1 LHSLYADCELVCS
14 VFEKFDCGA
23 IFFADTDATKAE
35 LWKLRRNVAHAIK
48 QNSIYKQEDTVVPRA
63 CLPALLRTVKAIGR
77 QYGFESV
84 CYGHAGDGNLHV
96 NILRGD
102 LNDHQWDV
110 EVTAGI
116 RQIFT
121 YVKSVGGTISGEH
134 GVGYVQRP
142 SLYLVF
148 SPVELRLRE
157 AIKQVFDPHGILNP
171 GKVHQ

>member
-1 LHSLYADCELVCS
+1 
-14 VFEKFDCGA
+14 
-23 IFFADTDATKAE
+23 
-35 LWKLRRNVAHAIK
+35 
-48 QNSIYKQEDTVVPRA
+48 
-63 CLPALLRTVKAIGR
+63 
-77 QYGFESV
+77 
-84 CYGHAGDGNLHV
+84 V

-142 SLYLVF
+142 YLDLVF